1 MTIHKCLS
9 LEGHT
14 DCSPLLFP
22 LEWVDPYYCP
32 HLEGYKSTYN
42 NYESAVL
49 GLIPQYFNTDVTLK
63 MLIQHIQGL
72 RNAT

>member
-22 LEWVDPYYCP
+22 LEWVDPYFCP
-32 HLEGYKSTYN
+32 HLEGFKPYSEYGPL
-42 NYESAVL
+42 AL
-49 GLIPQYFNTDVTLK
+49 GLSPRYFIPNVTLK
-63 MLIQHIQGL
+63 MLIQYIEGL